1 MNFRKGRELEEAMEI
16 TRLKA
21 LSMLPKS
28 MDIMERA
35 WLKIGEEGRRFVD
48 GRLTEKEAL
57 QLVDDLQSNASLG

>member
-1 MNFRKGRELEEAMEI
+1 
-16 TRLKA
+16 
-21 LSMLPKS
+21 